1 MGKHETERPKG
12 AKQRNTPARTGR
24 REMVRTKG
32 QQAAATA
39 RSKSNHAAA
48 AVQALSEQATAA
60 VQALSEQATAAVQ
73 ALSEQATAA
82 VQAKSE
88 QATAAVRAKAAPT
101 AMVLAATATAIALAG
116 CGSSGTQTV
125 SVASTTPTEAATQP
139 TTTTG
144 TTQSSPPTTTQ
155 TKTGVSTN
163 QTGGAE
169 ATRTGSA
176 PAFTK
181 ESASAEGV
189 NAAAAVVRAHGYTPN
204 ETSQYQSNQTLHVLV
219 GTRTGSSNG
228 YGQQAFF
235 FVDGH
240 YLGTDTSQPSA
251 TVKVLSQGDTEV
263 TLSYPIY
270 NAGDPLGK
278 PSGGEKTVRFQLNN
292 GRLVPLGQIPSAAAR
307 SGE

>member
-1 MGKHETERPKG
+1 MVKRPTTLG
-12 AKQRNTPARTGR
+12 F
-24 REMVRTKG
+24 
-32 QQAAATA
+32 AAATA
-39 RSKSNHAAA
+39 
-48 AVQALSEQATAA
+48 
-60 VQALSEQATAAVQ
+60 
-73 ALSEQATAA
+73 
-82 VQAKSE
+82 
-88 QATAAVRAKAAPT
+88 
-101 AMVLAATATAIALAG
+101 AIAIAG
-116 CGSSGTQTV
+116 CGSGATQTV
-125 SVASTTPTEAATQP
+125 SVANTAPTETSTQP

-144 TTQSSPPTTTQ
+144 TTKSSPPPTTSTN
-155 TKTGVSTN
+155 TGTSTN

-181 ESASAEGV
+181 ESTAAEGV
-189 NAAAAVVRAHGYTPN
+189 GPAAAVVRAHGYTPN
-204 ETSQYQSNQTLHVLV
+204 ETSQYRPAQTLRVLV
-219 GTRTGSSNG
+219 GTKTGSSDG

-251 TVKVLSQGDTEV
+251 MVKVVSQGDTEV

-270 NAGDPLGK
+270 KTGDPLGK

>member
-1 MGKHETERPKG
+1 MDKQEIERPKG
-12 AKQRNTPARTGR
+12 AGQKSARARAGQAT
-24 REMVRTKG
+24 MVLA
-32 QQAAATA
+32 AAATA
-39 RSKSNHAAA
+39 
-48 AVQALSEQATAA
+48 V
-60 VQALSEQATAAVQ
+60 
-73 ALSEQATAA
+73 
-82 VQAKSE
+82 
-88 QATAAVRAKAAPT
+88 
-101 AMVLAATATAIALAG
+101 AIAG
-116 CGSSGTQTV
+116 CGSGATQTV
-125 SVASTTPTEAATQP
+125 SVANTTPSEAATQP
-139 TTTTG
+139 STTTG
-144 TTQSSPPTTTQ
+144 TTQPSPQTTTQ
-155 TKTGVSTN
+155 TKTGTNTN

-204 ETSQYQSNQTLHVLV
+204 ETSQYQPNQTLHVLV
-219 GTRTGSSNG
+219 GTKTGSSDG

-251 TVKVLSQGDTEV
+251 TVKVVSQGDTEV
-263 TLSYPIY
+263 TLSYPVY
-270 NAGDPLGK
+270 KAGDPLGK

-292 GRLVPLGQIPSAAAR
+292 GRLVPLGQIPSATAR